1 MLHVADVHK
10 AFGTRRVLRGVS
22 LRAAPGELV
31 GVVGENGAGKTT
43 LLRILSGEL
52 APDPGRVRVEG
63 RIGYCPQR
71 PVTNPELTVDQHLR
85 YFAVAYRLRSLDR
98 ARALIARLGFEQYG
112 ATPARHLSGGTR
124 QKLNLVLSLMHDP
137 AVLLLDEPYQGFDWE
152 TYLRFWEI
160 SAELQAQ
167 GRAIV
172 VISHLAHDVDR
183 AVFGV
188 VALGAFAAR
197 TRDRTARRVGGP
209 PGIRAVLVG

>member
-1 MLHVADVHK
+1 MLRVADVHK

-31 GVVGENGAGKTT
+31 GIVGENGAGKTT

-52 APDPGRVRVEG
+52 APDSGRVQVEG

-85 YFAVAYRLRSLDR
+85 YFAVAYRLRRLDR
-98 ARALIARLGFEQYG
+98 ARALIDRLGFEQYG
-112 ATPARHLSGGTR
+112 ATRVQHLSGGTR

-183 AVFGV
+183 LDTLYQLRA
-188 VALGAFAAR
+188 GAFEQSDLR
-197 TRDRTARRVGGP
+197 SGR
-209 PGIRAVLVG
+209 